1 MYYMYYVYISYVYG
15 VFSYMAYSDRPG
27 EDDPPAADSIG
38 RRPRRCPCYKGP

>member
-27 EDDPPAADSIG
+27 EDSIG